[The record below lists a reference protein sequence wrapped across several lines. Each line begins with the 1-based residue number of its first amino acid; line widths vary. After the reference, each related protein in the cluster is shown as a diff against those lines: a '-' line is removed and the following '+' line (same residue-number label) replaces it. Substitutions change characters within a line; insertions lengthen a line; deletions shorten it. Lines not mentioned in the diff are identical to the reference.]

1 MFSELTSLCE
11 LFQGVAEVNADRPAL
26 RTPGG
31 AVEITWREYAERVRA
46 IAGGLA
52 ALGVGRGATVGFMLA
67 NRPEFH
73 LCDTAAVHLGAT
85 PFSIYNTSAPEQI
98 TYILANAETNVV
110 VCEAAF
116 LERVQAAAGGTVE
129 HFVVVDG
136 DPAPPGAISL
146 KQLECLGRPDFDFMA
161 SWRAVEPGDVVTL
174 IYTSGTTGPPK
185 GVELTHS
192 GLLAMLDA
200 MNDVAELRPDDRIV
214 SYLPSAHIADRLFS
228 HYQQMAG
235 GLTLTCLDDAR
246 LLLQALHDSRP
257 TVWLAVPRVWEK
269 FKAALESR
277 LDDAGRAAVEVGLR
291 KVRAEQAARCGEG
304 PGPDDGLL
312 AEYAE
317 ADATVLADLR
327 RQLGLDQTRCCTT
340 GAAPSAVAVL
350 DFFSAIG
357 LPISELWGMSEIGVA
372 TGHRPGTER
381 HGSVGRALAGY
392 ELRVAEDGE
401 LLARG
406 PALMKGYRRDPQ
418 RTAEAI
424 DADGW
429 MHTGDV
435 ATIDGDGHVRIV
447 DRKKELIINS
457 GGKNMSPANIEAK
470 LKSADLLIGQAVAIG
485 DRRPY
490 NVALIVLDP
499 DACAAYAKAH
509 GLPSAAPAD
518 LRLDAG
524 IQAQVDAAI
533 QRANAQLS
541 RIEQIK
547 RYEILGVDW
556 EPAGDELTPTSKLK
570 RKPIAAKYAAVIDAL
585 YAGEVGAAGTDQVS
599 C

>member
-1 MFSELTSLCE
+1 MAFSELRSLCE
-11 LFQGVAEVNADRPAL
+11 LFQRVAEANADRTAL

-31 AVEITWREYAERVRA
+31 AVEITWREYADRVRS
-46 IAGGLA
+46 IAAGLS
-52 ALGVGRGATVGFMLA
+52 ALGVGRGDTVGFMLT

-73 LCDTAAVHLGAT
+73 LCDSAVLHLGAT
-85 PFSIYNTSAPEQI
+85 PFSIYNTSTVEQI
-98 TYILANAETNVV
+98 GYVLGNAEANVV
-110 VCEAAF
+110 VCERAF
-116 LERVQAAAGGTVE
+116 VDRLRTAAGGAVE
-129 HFVVVDG
+129 HCVVVDG
-136 DPAPPGAISL
+136 DAASAGTLSL
-146 KQLECLGRPDFDFMA
+146 KQLECLGRPDFDFPA
-161 SWRAVEPGDVVTL
+161 AWAAVEPDDLVTL

-185 GVELTHS
+185 GVELTHA

-200 MNDVAELRPDDRIV
+200 LADVAELRPEDRIV

-246 LLLQALHDSRP
+246 QLLGALHDARP

-269 FKAALESR
+269 FKAALEAR
-277 LDDAGRAAVEVGLR
+277 LDDGGRAAVEVGLR
-291 KVRAEQAARCGEG
+291 KIRAEQAARRGEG
-304 PGPDDGLL
+304 PGPDEALR
-312 AEYAE
+312 AEYDA
-317 ADATVLADLR
+317 ADAAVLSGLR
-327 RQLGLDQTRCCTT
+327 QALGLDRVRCSTT
-340 GAAPSAVAVL
+340 GAAPSALPVL
-350 DFFSAIG
+350 EFFAAIG
-357 LPISELWGMSEIGVA
+357 LPIAELWGMSEIGVA

-381 HGSVGRALAGY
+381 YGSVGVALPGY

-406 PALMKGYRRDPQ
+406 PALMKGYRRDPE

-435 ATIDGDGHVRIV
+435 ATIDADGHVRIV

-457 GGKNMSPANIEAK
+457 AGKNMSPANIEAR

-485 DRRPY
+485 DARPY

-499 DACAAYAKAH
+499 DACAAYAAAH
-509 GLPSAAPAD
+509 GLASAAPAD
-518 LRLDAG
+518 LRLDPG
-524 IQAQVDAAI
+524 IQATVAAAVE
-533 QRANAQLS
+533 RANSQLS

-547 RYEILGVDW
+547 RYEILDVDW

-585 YAGEVGAAGTDQVS
+585 YAG
-599 C
+599 